1 MANQYIIPAE
11 FNGTSL
17 NIIDR
22 DGQKWLTAEEV
33 GRCLGYDESNARKGV
48 LKLFERHGDE
58 FSETDTTVVK
68 LTTVDGKNRE
78 VRCFSAEGC
87 VLLAMFANSPRAKE
101 FRQWAK
107 RVLASQPAPAVVEA
121 PVPAPVDLTLAR
133 EIGQLKDLLAHQGQ
147 MILGLYQQVD
157 SARRGHIRS
166 LSRML
171 TMQTQQQNLLAA
183 QEKRE
188 ARELILQLEAE
199 GVPRAI
205 ISQRT
210 GRTLNHVRQVIFQ
223 DKQARGAVQPA
234 SQSQLALGV

>member
-1 MANQYIIPAE
+1 MEHLIPAE

-33 GRCLGYDESNARKGV
+33 GHCLGYNAANARAGV
-48 LKLFERHGDE
+48 SNLYNRHSDE
-58 FSETDTTVVK
+58 FTEVDSTIIK
-68 LTTVDGKNRE
+68 LMTVDGKNRD

-87 VLLAMFANSPRAKE
+87 VLLAMFANTPRAKD
-101 FRQWAK
+101 FRIWAK
-107 RVLASQPAPAVVEA
+107 RVLAGQPAPVVVEA
-121 PVPAPVDLTLAR
+121 PAPAPVDLTLAR

-223 DKQARGAVQPA
+223 DKQARAEAQPA
-234 SQSQLALGV
+234 PQSQLSLGV